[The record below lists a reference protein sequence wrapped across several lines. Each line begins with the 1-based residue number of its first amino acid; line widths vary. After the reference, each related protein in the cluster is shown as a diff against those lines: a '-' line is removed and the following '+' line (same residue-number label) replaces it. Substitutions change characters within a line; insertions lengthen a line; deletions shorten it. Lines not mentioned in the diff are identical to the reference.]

1 MVRLLAFGEA
11 FAIRAGAALTLH
23 QGFARLASVMY
34 AADIVSIGSQW
45 LLRWVAP
52 GWSAK
57 NTRRKVNSRPT
68 PVAGDRIMEGDLIC
82 AAIKFGCQN

>member
-1 MVRLLAFGEA
+1 MLAFGEA
-11 FAIRAGAALTLH
+11 SAIRAGAALTLH

-52 GWSAK
+52 GWSAE
-57 NTRRKVNSRPT
+57 NTRGKVKNFEI
-68 PVAGDRIMEGDLIC
+68 AGRVFSARNGGITASIT
-82 AAIKFGCQN
+82 